1 MWNKAGVQRFAND
14 AMYYT
19 QKGLHAVQVGT
30 EIAGALKGAYA
41 VGGQLVRVGA
51 TILPMIL

>member
-1 MWNKAGVQRFAND
+1 MWTKAGVQRFAND

-19 QKGLHAVQVGT
+19 QKGIHVVQAGM

-41 VGGQLVRVGA
+41 VGGQLMRAGA
-51 TILPMIL
+51 TILPLIL

>member
-1 MWNKAGVQRFAND
+1 MWKKAGVQRFAND

-19 QKGLHAVQVGT
+19 QKGIHVVQAGM

-41 VGGQLVRVGA
+41 VGGQIARAGA
-51 TILPMIL
+51 SILPLIL

>member
-19 QKGLHAVQVGT
+19 QKGIHVVQAGM

-41 VGGQLVRVGA
+41 VTGQLMRAGA
-51 TILPMIL
+51 TILPLIL

>member
-14 AMYYT
+14 AMHYT
-19 QKGLHAVQVGT
+19 QKGIHAAQAGM

-41 VGGQLVRVGA
+41 VGGQLVRAGA
-51 TILPMIL
+51 AILPMVL

>member
-30 EIAGALKGAYA
+30 EIAAGLKGAYA
-41 VGGQLVRVGA
+41 IGGQLARAGA
-51 TILPMIL
+51 TLLPLIL